1 MARSSGGDHCSD
13 KGGDSGVSS
22 KRKLDANPVGESQ
35 TKVSVKQR
43 IPTDSPSVTSAFGDF
58 MGSKTDVNEVLKKK
72 NSDEDR
78 FLKDSGLTHGGS
90 ETVVHPLVRG
100 QSHNLCNVQ
109 SNRFADKERRQ
120 LYVVEICAGSAK
132 LSKAALEM
140 GFMVLPID
148 HKTTRSCGVPIQVWD
163 LEDPQQLQL
172 LLDFLQEEK
181 DNILLVWMAPP
192 CGTAS
197 RARERRQPKLEAQGV
212 KVPVPLRS
220 TVQPDQLDGLQ
231 GTDKVKTEKANIL
244 YSAIHDIAVL
254 CHSLDLFAVIEN
266 PFNSHFWSTTPMQK
280 LNTSVASHS
289 WVSFHNCC
297 HGGDRDKLTSLWVNK
312 PWLNDLEARC
322 DGKHSHKSW
331 VPSKTPDGVLFPTS
345 EEAAYPT
352 ILCTRIISM
361 MAIQA
366 EAMGANM
373 SETLQQQMDVGL
385 DTATNRIVL
394 GCLPRG
400 NKVKPLVAE
409 YDHYIVALCNPQDDK
424 TVDKTIQSLPKGAKI
439 VTRRIVNGEHDRDKV
454 LESYSKDR
462 IVVHYNNFPLE
473 LCTIGVP
480 SGPEEFIR
488 RAVEAGHP
496 RSLDGFVDEVVKVAA
511 YDNFHGPPFD
521 LAKKRLNFFKRWNAR
536 ALELCGEERAYKQ
549 TLPAHCAEVLSG
561 KRLLIFKEILESI
574 DYPDKDLVQQMS
586 RGFELSGWLPK
597 SNVFLPGSRRPSFDK
612 STMMKLAKGLNR
624 ATLSSLGQ
632 RQEQLLEQGA
642 WDETIKE
649 LDNGWL
655 WEDKSC
661 DLSQHVV
668 AKRFGIKQG
677 GKIRVIDDCSCC
689 GLNGSV
695 GLKEKFKLHSVDQ
708 LASMIAYSFG
718 VSGQRHPPLLGR
730 TYDLKSAYKQFPV
743 CCEDRRLLR
752 IAVNEPGVAQ
762 PRIMGVN
769 VLPFGAVG
777 SVAAFLRISVA
788 IWYVGIR
795 CLGLFW
801 SSFYDDFSVVTR
813 VELQQNTAWA
823 CEALFNLLGMKF
835 ANSGAKYIPFAEK
848 FKMLGLMMDL
858 SQSDQ
863 KKIFLGHT
871 EERAAELG
879 EQLQMHLDSGKMSSK
894 EAERLRGR
902 MLFYESFTFGRLSGE
917 AIKAVGRLACGN
929 RPSVVFRGDVK
940 QSLEFLLG
948 RVTSASPIAVTQKQR
963 MLVYFYRWCL

>member
-1 MARSSGGDHCSD
+1 M
-13 KGGDSGVSS
+13 
-22 KRKLDANPVGESQ
+22 
-35 TKVSVKQR
+35 
-43 IPTDSPSVTSAFGDF
+43 
-58 MGSKTDVNEVLKKK
+58 
-72 NSDEDR
+72 
-78 FLKDSGLTHGGS
+78 
-90 ETVVHPLVRG
+90 
-100 QSHNLCNVQ
+100 
-109 SNRFADKERRQ
+109 
-120 LYVVEICAGSAK
+120 
-132 LSKAALEM
+132 
-140 GFMVLPID
+140 
-148 HKTTRSCGVPIQVWD
+148 
-163 LEDPQQLQL
+163 
-172 LLDFLQEEK
+172 LLDFIQEES

-197 RARERRQPKLEAQGV
+197 RARERKQPKLEAQGI

-220 TVQPDQLDGLQ
+220 TLQPDQLDGLQ
-231 GTDKVKTEKANIL
+231 GTDKIKTEKANIL
-244 YSAIHDIAVL
+244 YSAIHDIALL

-280 LNTSVASHS
+280 LSGSVASHG

-322 DGKHSHKSW
+322 DGKHTHKSW
-331 VPSKTPDGVLFPTS
+331 VPSKTPVGVRFPTS

-352 ILCTRIISM
+352 ILCTRIISL

-373 SETLQQQMDVGL
+373 SDTLQQQMDIGL

-409 YDHYIVALCNPQDDK
+409 YDHYIVALCNPQDNK
-424 TVDKTIQSLPKGAKI
+424 AVDKTLQPLPKGAKI
-439 VTRRIVNGEHDRDKV
+439 VNRRIVSGEYDRDTV
-454 LESYSKDR
+454 LESYIKDR
-462 IVVHYNNFPLE
+462 IVVHYNEFPLE
-473 LCTIGVP
+473 VCTIGVP
-480 SGPEEFIR
+480 SGPEEFIK
-488 RAVEAGHP
+488 RAVAAGHP

-511 YDNFHGPPFD
+511 YANFHGPPFD

-536 ALELCGEERAYKQ
+536 AMELCGEERAYKL
-549 TLPAHCAEVLSG
+549 TLPSHRADILAG

-632 RQEQLLEQGA
+632 RQEQQLE
-642 WDETIKE
+642 
-649 LDNGWL
+649 
-655 WEDKSC
+655 
-661 DLSQHVV
+661 
-668 AKRFGIKQG
+668 
-677 GKIRVIDDCSCC
+677 
-689 GLNGSV
+689 
-695 GLKEKFKLHSVDQ
+695 
-708 LASMIAYSFG
+708 
-718 VSGQRHPPLLGR
+718 
-730 TYDLKSAYKQFPV
+730 
-743 CCEDRRLLR
+743 
-752 IAVNEPGVAQ
+752 
-762 PRIMGVN
+762 
-769 VLPFGAVG
+769 FGAVG

-788 IWYVGIR
+788 IWYVRVR

-801 SSFYDDFSVVTR
+801 SAFYDDFSVVTR

-835 ANSGAKYIPFAEK
+835 ANSGAKYTPFAEK

-858 SQSDQ
+858 SQSGQ

-871 EERAAELG
+871 EERASELG
-879 EQLQMHLDSGKMSSK
+879 EQLQLHLDSGKMSSK

-917 AIKAVGRLACGN
+917 AIKAIGRVACGN

-940 QSLEFLLG
+940 QSLEFLLS
-948 RVTSASPIAVTQKQR
+948 RVTSARPITVTQKLKECWYIFTDGACEAERSHGSIGGVLLTPQGECIRYFSSEVPDSLMSILLQASINHIHELEVMPVLVSLMIWAGWVSCAPLVHYIDNESSR
-963 MLVYFYRWCL
+963 MALIKGYGETSNSVKLIKAYVNCEADTQVKTWFARVPSFSNVGDGYSRSDVDLVQKLGAVQTNVDWERIAEILT